1 MRKQERVLVDAQPL
15 PRRRAAG
22 GDGAGL
28 QGLSVTRPGFKDLGR
43 DTDPG
48 QRQLQAPLIANSAV
62 LPRSIERLSR
72 LYQSRPSPASTEIF
86 GGSEHLQKFQDK
98 PAERP
103 HHWTLSC
110 LHTRWGAEQHR
121 ESDPGAGRRVS
132 PLRAING
139 EIPL

>member
-1 MRKQERVLVDAQPL
+1 MKAMTEGGSPARSMAPQTCLPDPTVRKQERVLFDAQPL

-28 QGLSVTRPGFKDLGR
+28 QGLSVFKGLGR

-103 HHWTLSC
+103 HHWSLSC
-110 LHTRWGAEQHR
+110 LHT
-121 ESDPGAGRRVS
+121 
-132 PLRAING
+132 
-139 EIPL
+139 